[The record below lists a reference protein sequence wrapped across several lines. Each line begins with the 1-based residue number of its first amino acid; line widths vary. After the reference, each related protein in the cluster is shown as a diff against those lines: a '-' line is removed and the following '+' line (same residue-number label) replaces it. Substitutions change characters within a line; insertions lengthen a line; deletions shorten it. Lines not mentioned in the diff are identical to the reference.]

1 MYRVRG
7 APLTTR
13 QRLLA
18 TTLWAGDD
26 CAISHLAAGR
36 LLRLDAVPK
45 PMVID
50 VSVGRATGLA
60 TNGVV
65 VHRTPIDRI
74 DRVTVDGIRC
84 TSATR
89 TIIDLAAV
97 LDGETLEASFE
108 SARRLGL
115 TAPSTLAKRAAAIC
129 GRGRPG
135 SALVRHLLA
144 VLEHRPLEFAARSE
158 DGSSPPGARA
168 TRRREPVRGRALP
181 ARLRLAAVAAR
192 RRVRRFRAPRS
203 AIVVE
208 ARSTEDRSARS
219 VGVATDP
226 RHLGRRHQASR
237 RKPSPASGRR
247 FSGPW
252 RSRGGARRCPSVRG
266 RG

>member
-1 MYRVRG
+1 MNEAEKRTLARASDQYGTISRRQARACGLSERQIDTRIANERWELLLPGVYRVRG

-115 TAPSTLAKRAAAIC
+115 TAPSALAKRAAVIC

-135 SALVRHLLA
+135 
-144 VLEHRPLEFAARSE
+144 ARSC
-158 DGSSPPGARA
+158 GTFWPSWNI
-168 TRRREPVRGRALP
+168 GR
-181 ARLRLAAVAAR
+181 
-192 RRVRRFRAPRS
+192 S
-203 AIVVE
+203 
-208 ARSTEDRSARS
+208 
-219 VGVATDP
+219 
-226 RHLGRRHQASR
+226 
-237 RKPSPASGRR
+237 
-247 FSGPW
+247 
-252 RSRGGARRCPSVRG
+252 SRGSK
-266 RG
+266 